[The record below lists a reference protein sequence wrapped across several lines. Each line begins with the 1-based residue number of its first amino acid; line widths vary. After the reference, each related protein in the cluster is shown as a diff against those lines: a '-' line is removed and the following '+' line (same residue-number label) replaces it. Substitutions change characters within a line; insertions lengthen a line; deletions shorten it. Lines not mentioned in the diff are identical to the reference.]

1 MMNLS
6 EKLCFFCD
14 KPQAPNETFHKASTT
29 GLTSHVREAALEL
42 RDTKLLAR
50 LALPDM
56 VALEAEYHLA
66 CLTDLYDRKRALK
79 EKTQEDSMTQC
90 IHGVVLAEL
99 VAYIEE
105 TKLQESVL
113 PVFKLADLSRLYTK
127 RMEEQDVKVEG
138 RVHST
143 RLKQRILSQIPDMQ
157 AVKEGREV
165 LLVFNKDVGVV
176 LRQVCESNYDSDAL
190 HLSKAA
196 QIVRR
201 DMLKPQKAF
210 EGSFTANCQEINGKH
225 DFGRTQYKPSNR

>member
-1 MMNLS
+1 
-6 EKLCFFCD
+6 
-14 KPQAPNETFHKASTT
+14 
-29 GLTSHVREAALEL
+29 
-42 RDTKLLAR
+42 
-50 LALPDM
+50 M

-66 CLTDLYDRKRALK
+66 CFMDLYNRKRALK

-90 IHGVVLAEL
+90 IHGAVLAEL

-113 PVFKLADLSRLYTK
+113 PVFKLADFSRLYTN

-143 RLKQRILSQIPDMQ
+143 RLKQNTLSDSRH
-157 AVKEGREV
+157 ASKEGREV

-201 DMLKPQKAF
+201 DMLKP
-210 EGSFTANCQEINGKH
+210 
-225 DFGRTQYKPSNR
+225 